1 MVSFTYRRSKSADA
15 YTVAGPIMGYCAL
28 PSLSRYVIFILFVYF
43 CSELE
48 YVSYLDAA

>member
-15 YTVAGPIMGYCAL
+15 YTVAAHYGVLRVTVLIEVCHIHTL
-28 PSLSRYVIFILFVYF
+28 CIF